1 MERNVPKLRFKGF
14 NDEWKI
20 DKLNENTYIK
30 GRIGWKNLKQEEYTL
45 KGPYLIAGKH
55 INEGI
60 INWDKC
66 DHISEER
73 YEESMEIAL
82 KDDDII
88 FSKDGSIGNPALI
101 QNLKV
106 KATINGTMMLIR
118 LDQNEYEP
126 SYFYQILKSEY
137 FEKLIRNV
145 KSGSSIPHIF
155 QRDMIEFKFPV
166 PGTLQEQ
173 KRIANFLTKVD
184 KIIEKQEEKVK
195 NLENYKKG
203 MMQKIFSQEIRFKD
217 ENGEEYPDW
226 EEKKLGELDIKLTRG
241 PFGSDLKKE
250 DMVQKNTDTYKVY
263 EQKHAINKNCKLGTY
278 YINREKYLKLKRFEV
293 KVGDFIMS
301 CSGTIGEIYKIP
313 DDAEK
318 GIINQA
324 LLKIEVQKSIN
335 ENYFLYC
342 FRENLNKLEV
352 KGSGIKN
359 ITSVKFLKEEFT
371 LQVPFIEEQ
380 KKISDFLSNIDNIIL
395 NENNKLEELKQWKKG
410 LLQQMFI

>member
-184 KIIEKQEEKVK
+184 KIIEKQDEKVK
-195 NLENYKKG
+195 NLEKYKKG

-217 ENGEEYPDW
+217 ENGKEYPEW
-226 EEKKLGELDIKLTRG
+226 EEAKLSQYINAISSGKTKIK
-241 PFGSDLKKE
+241 SDE
-250 DMVQKNTDTYKVY
+250 GIYKVY
-263 EQKHAINKNCKLGTY
+263 GSTGVIGYSNNFDYFGEYVLIA
-278 YINREKYLKLKRFEV
+278 R
-293 KVGDFIMS
+293 VG
-301 CSGTIGEIYKIP
+301 
-313 DDAEK
+313 ANA
-318 GIINQA
+318 GIINR
-324 LLKIEVQKSIN
+324 IN
-335 ENYFLYC
+335 EKCGISDNTLVIECSDKMNYVFLEYML
-342 FRENLNKLEV
+342 RSYNLSKLIF
-352 KGSGIKN
+352 GSGQPLVTGGQIKN
-359 ITSVKFLKEEFT
+359 IEMNLPILEEQIKIAGFLSSVDNIVKKEEEKLEKLKE
-371 LQVPFIEEQ
+371 
-380 KKISDFLSNIDNIIL
+380 
-395 NENNKLEELKQWKKG
+395 WKKG
-410 LLQQMFI
+410 LLQQMFV

>member
-184 KIIEKQEEKVK
+184 KIIEKQDEKVK
-195 NLENYKKG
+195 NLEKYKKG

-217 ENGEEYPDW
+217 ENGEEYPEW
-226 EEKKLGELDIKLTRG
+226 EIKRVEDVANIQVGFTPDTKNDSFWDGDIKWLSIAGMNSKYIFDGNKRISNEALG
-241 PFGSDLKKE
+241 KRELIP
-250 DMVQKNTDTYKVY
+250 KNTLVMSFKLTIGRL
-263 EQKHAINKNCKLGTY
+263 AIIKEPMITNEAICQFYWKNKNI
-278 YINREKYLKLKRFEV
+278 INEYMYQYLDSIRIESF
-293 KVGDFIMS
+293 G
-301 CSGTIGEIYKIP
+301 CR
-313 DDAEK
+313 AAK
-318 GIINQA
+318 GITLNNESLNSIIVKLPCLDEQNKIA
-324 LLKIEVQKSIN
+324 DLLNNIDCIHQE
-335 ENYFLYC
+335 E
-342 FRENLNKLEV
+342 LNKL
-352 KGSGIKN
+352 N
-359 ITSVKFLKEEFT
+359 
-371 LQVPFIEEQ
+371 
-380 KKISDFLSNIDNIIL
+380 
-395 NENNKLEELKQWKKG
+395 ELKQWKKG
-410 LLQQMFI
+410 LLQQMFV